1 MTGGKRE
8 LLELRE
14 LLERAGLEVL
24 GDGRVDDAR
33 PAAVAWRP
41 VVSVN
46 AVPAVAVRHDR
57 PGRVAELNRQWHRL
71 AVEHGVFDDSGEF
84 LISVAGH
91 GRGTTG
97 DGGWTRVRLS
107 GLWDLAGVLG
117 ERSGQPEFVTMS
129 PDGATVLGATGE
141 EYEVW
146 LIVVDRFPAW
156 VESWAESLAEE
167 TPQARDSGWQAVTRW
182 KTAPQRLRS
191 AWREGLARNPA
202 APASVLL
209 RLFEVE
215 EGARLPGESRLI
227 HRELPDEVVEAWISH
242 PEPRVRKLLAERWTL
257 TAGQR
262 ERLLLD
268 EPDPRL
274 RWIFTT
280 SAVDAGSPLTEATFA
295 RLVADPGTRVRADVA
310 RHRDLP
316 PRHLVTL
323 VADEDAAVRRAACR
337 PAWPHL
343 EPGIRTSLTADPH
356 PDVRAEAIRLAHTTV
371 PMPVSVFAAL
381 PDDGERHRAARECL
395 LSDELGDALAHST
408 DREARRAAAGNPDLA
423 PHLVAELG
431 QDPDP
436 AVRWTVW
443 VRPDLTEEQRARVPV
458 EFDPEAYCGP
468 LPWVLALQDDEEAM
482 RRCAASSHPLVRRS
496 AARAK
501 NLPPDVVERLAHDED
516 RIVRLFLAEN
526 CAQAPAEVLLEMY
539 RTWDGYSAARFPAH
553 PNFPRRQTL
562 RYADDP
568 DPRMR
573 QLALED
579 PAATADLVERFSRDP
594 AKGVRRRALRDP
606 RLTPASVVRLLDDP
620 CEFIREA
627 AAGDPRLSTRAL
639 AGLLHDATVA
649 ASAAANPAIPEH
661 VMHHLLDRRPP
672 APS

>member
-1 MTGGKRE
+1 MTGGKS
-8 LLELRE
+8 ELRE
-14 LLERAGLEVL
+14 LLERAGLQVI
-24 GDGRVDDAR
+24 GRGRVDDAR

-41 VVSVN
+41 VVSAN
-46 AVPAVAVRHDR
+46 AVPTVVVRDDR
-57 PGRVAELNRQWHRL
+57 PDQVTELNRQWHRL
-71 AVEHGVFDDSGEF
+71 AAERGVMDDSGEF

-91 GRGTTG
+91 GRGSSE
-97 DGGWTRVRLS
+97 DGGWTRVRLA
-107 GLWDLAGVLG
+107 GRWDLAGVLG
-117 ERSGQPEFVTMS
+117 ERRGRPEFVTMS
-129 PDGATVLGATGE
+129 PDGATVLGATSE

-146 LIVVDRFPAW
+146 LIAVDRFPAW
-156 VESWAESLAEE
+156 VESWAEDLARE

-209 RLFEVE
+209 RLFDVE
-215 EGARLPGESRLI
+215 EGERLPGASWLI
-227 HRELPDEVVEAWISH
+227 HRELPGEVVEAWISH

-257 TAGQR
+257 TAEQR
-262 ERLLLD
+262 ERLLD
-268 EPDPRL
+268 ESDPRL

-280 SAVDAGSPLTEATFA
+280 TAVDAGSPLTATTFA
-295 RLVADPGTRVRADVA
+295 RLVADPSARVRAEIA
-310 RHRDLP
+310 LHRDLP
-316 PRHLVTL
+316 PRHLATL
-323 VADEDAAVRRAACR
+323 VADEEPAVRRAACR
-337 PAWPHL
+337 PAWPYL
-343 EPGIRTSLTADPH
+343 EPAIRTALTADPN
-356 PDVRAEAIRLAHTTV
+356 PEVRAEAIRLAHTTV

-408 DREARRAAAGNPDLA
+408 DRESRRAAAGNPDLA

-443 VRPDLTEEQRARVPV
+443 VRSDLTEEERARVPV
-458 EFDPEAYCGP
+458 EFDPEAYCRP

-496 AARAK
+496 AACAK
-501 NLPPDVVERLAHDED
+501 NLPADVVERLARDED

-539 RTWDGYSAARFPAH
+539 RTWDGYSAARFPGH
-553 PNFPRRQTL
+553 PNFPRQKAL

-594 AKGVRRRALRDP
+594 ARSVRRRALRDQ
-606 RLTPASVVRLLDDP
+606 RLTPASVIRLLDDP
-620 CEFIREA
+620 YGFVREA
-627 AAGDPRLSTRAL
+627 AAGDPRLTTRAL
-639 AGLLHDATVA
+639 ASLLHDATIA
-649 ASAAANPAIPEH
+649 ASAAANPALPEH
-661 VMHHLLDRRPP
+661 VMHHLLDREPP
-672 APS
+672 VAT